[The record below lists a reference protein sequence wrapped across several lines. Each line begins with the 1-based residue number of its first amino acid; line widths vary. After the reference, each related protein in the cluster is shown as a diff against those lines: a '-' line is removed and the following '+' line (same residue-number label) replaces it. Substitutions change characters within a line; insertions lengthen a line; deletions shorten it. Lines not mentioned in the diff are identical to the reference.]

1 MENEEITD
9 LDCSENMTWKSGRSY
24 TDLDL
29 NGFFRGSLN
38 LIL

>member
-9 LDCSENMTWKSGRSY
+9 LDCSANMMWKSGRSY

-29 NGFFRGSLN
+29 NGFFLEGY
-38 LIL
+38 